1 MKKIASLFLVIAF
14 ALSLAI
20 TSVSAEGT
28 SVATRIGGR
37 DYTTDANNKLAY
49 SYRTYSAFHTG
60 SGSAK
65 SIDVISNYK
74 TSQDAADNWIRTAYS
89 NSGFRV
95 SSATTGLDVTPSAN
109 FLFNGNYVQVVFT
122 ATAEEDVEN
131 GMIGIF
137 YDVQIADNDSAELKA
152 IRSNGRTIG
161 FEMTDDHIDCSSKDA
176 KLSIFFRE
184 MPGVTDV
191 DTYWF
196 GDYGDGSKSSFI
208 SMEDTSGTALYTSF
222 YGQYY
227 LKDENNNLIGYKGSD
242 SSMNFTWRNINL
254 QAGETKTFSIII
266 GVGNAKSEAP
276 VITSVEKVDDNYIV
290 NGTQAGDFEKINFG
304 VYYKINN
311 GETGGSTAPITWNG
325 DNFTTT
331 IPVDL
336 TSLEPGTHSI
346 TFNAIN
352 NYGLISNNVSR
363 PIIISD
369 IEDPEVPTT
378 PEVPETPDNPDAPEV
393 PGTPSNTET
402 PKDDVIIDDQEIPLA
417 QNPKTN
423 ASRTGVA
430 VCTAIVTMCGGIVLI
445 SSKRRKEENDK

>member
-28 SVATRIGGR
+28 SVATKIDGR
-37 DYTTDANNKLAY
+37 DYTTDTNNKLAY

-60 SGSAK
+60 IGNAK
-65 SIDVISNYK
+65 SIDVIANYK
-74 TSQDAADNWIRTAYS
+74 TSQNAADNWINTAYDY
-89 NSGFRV
+89 SGFRV
-95 SSATTGLDVTPSAN
+95 SSASNGLNVKPSAN
-109 FLFNGNYVQVVFT
+109 FLFNGNYIQVVFT

-137 YDVQIADNDSAELKA
+137 YDVQIADNDDAELKA
-152 IRSNGRTIG
+152 IKSNGRIIG
-161 FEMTDDHIDCSSKDA
+161 FEMTDDHSDCSSKDA
-176 KLSIFFRE
+176 KLSIYFRE
-184 MPGVTDV
+184 MPGVTDT

-196 GDYGDGSKSSFI
+196 GDYGDVTKTRFI
-208 SMEDTSGTALYTSF
+208 SMEDTSQTALYTSF

-227 LKDENNNLIGYKGSD
+227 LKDENNNLIGYKKSD
-242 SSMNFTWRNINL
+242 SSMNFAWNNINL
-254 QAGETKTFSIII
+254 KTGETKTFSIII

-276 VITSVEKVDDNYIV
+276 VITSVQKSADNYIV
-290 NGTQAGDFEKINFG
+290 KGTQAGDYEKINFG
-304 VYYKINN
+304 VYYKIDN
-311 GETGGSTAPITWNG
+311 GETVSSTAPITWNG
-325 DNFTTT
+325 DNFTTS
-331 IPVDL
+331 IPVDI
-336 TSLEPGTHSI
+336 TSLETGNHKI

-352 NYGLISNNVSR
+352 NYGLISNYVES
-363 PIIISD
+363 PIIIAE
-369 IEDPEVPTT
+369 IEDPAVPTT
-378 PEVPETPDNPDAPEV
+378 PEAPNVPVTVDE
-393 PGTPSNTET
+393 
-402 PKDDVIIDDQEIPLA
+402 PKIPLA